1 MGVDFF
7 LLNLLNGI
15 SYGVVLFLLASGISL
30 IWGVMGILNLTHG
43 ALYMV
48 GAYVGWTIAVQ
59 NGLNFWLAVS
69 AGGATAGLLGL
80 FMERVFLRH
89 LYRQLTS
96 QVLLTFGFIYIL
108 LDLCIWIWGGEGRA
122 PFTAPFLLGSLHF
135 WGLTYP
141 ISRVSIILIG
151 LIAVVGLWWFQDKTR
166 AGAMVRAGM
175 DDKETAVAL
184 GINVPLVST
193 IVFFLGTFIAGS
205 SGVVGAQLVGVT
217 SDLAI
222 DILLLSMV
230 VIVIGG
236 VGTVLGALL
245 GGILIGVFDAF
256 GKALFPE
263 FAMFLI
269 YFLMIIVLVV
279 RPRGLLGRR

>member
-1 MGVDFF
+1 
-7 LLNLLNGI
+7 
-15 SYGVVLFLLASGISL
+15 
-30 IWGVMGILNLTHG
+30 
-43 ALYMV
+43 
-48 GAYVGWTIAVQ
+48 
-59 NGLNFWLAVS
+59 
-69 AGGATAGLLGL
+69 
-80 FMERVFLRH
+80 
-89 LYRQLTS
+89 
-96 QVLLTFGFIYIL
+96 
-108 LDLCIWIWGGEGRA
+108 
-122 PFTAPFLLGSLHF
+122 
-135 WGLTYP
+135 
-141 ISRVSIILIG
+141 
-151 LIAVVGLWWFQDKTR
+151 
-166 AGAMVRAGM
+166 M